1 MSELTPLA
9 GAVEVRD
16 LLESLVGREVDVLTG
31 AKGQDPAKGDGCLV
45 GVYLDDTQQ
54 IAALV
59 LLDVAAAAYLGGALG
74 LVPVKMAQQ
83 AVNHGGLPAGLLENA
98 SEILNVLG
106 SLLNAEGAPHVRLD
120 AARALRAIRELP
132 DAYRETLVLR
142 LVEGLTGP
150 EIAAVTG
157 LTPDSVRVNLHRG
170 FKLLRERLGIAT

>member
-1 MSELTPLA
+1 MSALTPLA

-16 LLESLVGREVDVLTG
+16 LLESLVGREVEVLTG

-54 IAALV
+54 VAALV

-106 SLLNAEGAPHVRLD
+106 SLLNTEGAPHVRLD
-120 AARALRAIRELP
+120 TVYEPGHPIPADVARHVPAFMRRCDL
-132 DAYRETLVLR
+132 
-142 LVEGLTGP
+142 
-150 EIAAVTG
+150 EIDVTG
-157 LTPDSVRVNLHRG
+157 YGRG
-170 FKLLRERLGIAT
+170 GFSLVVV